1 MIRKIILPLLLLST
15 LAALA
20 ILPQSAFATSH
31 GQNEHQQTS
40 HGTIAVFAV
49 SLQGD
54 QQVPSVSTNAFGFV
68 IVRLFQNGTN
78 SAIDFHLIVCNIAN
92 VMHAHI
98 HVGAAGTNG
107 PIVVPFFD
115 QPSSPVSKT
124 HGCTVLANG
133 LRGPS
138 DLILRP
144 AAGINSWNDFVNA
157 LMSGNTYVNVHTT
170 ANPGGEIRG
179 QLVPQQEQSENHE
192 TE

>member
-1 MIRKIILPLLLLST
+1 MINKKIILPLLLIST

-20 ILPQSAFATSH
+20 ILPQSTLATPH
-31 GQNEHQQTS
+31 GQNEDQRSS

-54 QQVPSVSTNAFGFV
+54 LQVPSVSTNAFGFV
-68 IVRLFQNGTN
+68 IVRLFQNGTS

-92 VMHAHI
+92 VIHAHI
-98 HVGAAGTNG
+98 HVGAAGANG

-115 QPSSPVSKT
+115 QPSSPVSKA
-124 HGCTVLANG
+124 HGCTVLAHG

-138 DLILRP
+138 NLILRP
-144 AAGINSWNDFVNA
+144 AAGINSWSDFVNA
-157 LMSGNTYVNVHTT
+157 LMSGNTYVNVHTM

-179 QLVPQQEQSENHE
+179 QLVHEQDD
-192 TE
+192 